1 MPRSLQLR
9 PMTLDDVDAV
19 AELDGRA
26 FGDSGWSRR
35 YFVGEL
41 TESPISVFY
50 VLTDQE
56 DRLLGYFGAWHI
68 VDQLQLCTF
77 AVDPYAH
84 GQGLGALLLHCV
96 FRLAQRLGCEL
107 IQLEVRVSNAAA
119 RRLYRSRGFSE
130 DAVRRNFYAHP
141 REDGV
146 LMSAPTP
153 ANLHADFS
161 RRAAELWPNGLKM
174 EWRDR
179 AGESLEHWP
188 ARR

>member
-1 MPRSLQLR
+1 
-9 PMTLDDVDAV
+9 MTLDYVDAV
-19 AELDGRA
+19 TELDGRA
-26 FGDSGWSRR
+26 FGQSGWSRR

-50 VLTDQE
+50 VLTDQQ

-77 AVDPYAH
+77 AVDPNAQ
-84 GQGLGALLLHCV
+84 GQGLGAILLHCV
-96 FRLAQRLGCEL
+96 FRLAQRLDCEL
-107 IQLEVRVSNAAA
+107 IQLEVRVSNTAA

-130 DAVRRNFYAHP
+130 DAVRSNFYANP

-153 ANLHADFS
+153 SSVETSIGPLAAD
-161 RRAAELWPNGLKM
+161 R
-174 EWRDR
+174 
-179 AGESLEHWP
+179 WP
-188 ARR
+188 AGLALDWDDRGGRASERWQARR